1 MKLLGIAVALFGL
14 VEIGVGV
21 ASRQPPLFLLAAFT
35 FGAALTTY
43 RSVGISTF
51 LRVLIAYFSIE
62 TIGFGVCVCINAL
75 GAWPPALEEVH
86 IPSTVAMTVALFSII
101 SYLTS
106 FIPVARKTLAI
117 TDRYFRVTE
126 TVVVPL
132 GVMHLRLRE
141 CTLAVGAIMFIIL
154 LNQVEVWFVVLFSYA
169 SRDISNAIQEYNASA
184 FWHALLV
191 EVPLYL
197 TPLLIANFVEF
208 LASNTLF
215 IRWRR
220 WLTED
225 YSRRWLDRHN
235 HYGMM
240 LAGIGTDNPDQRI
253 QEDIPRFINGGQ
265 FGGLGV
271 YSFSIQL
278 IATLSSLVSFALIL
292 WTLSAKLTIP
302 GTSFHIPGLLLWSA
316 IIYAAFGTGITA
328 VIGRPLAQ
336 LAFAR
341 QHFEANFRFGL
352 ARLREYSEQIALLFG
367 EATERSIL
375 AKQFVS
381 IMRNFYSI
389 MFVKAFLDVFIN
401 FFSYINE
408 FIPYIIMAPFFF
420 TRVVTLGMLTQARF
434 AFGQVNSSLTFF
446 ISYYTSLAEFKSVL
460 DRLTT
465 FDASLAA
472 VPPAV
477 PLVRS
482 PAAAGGD
489 FVLSNVQLHLPGGKA
504 LSGAIDLRLAA
515 NQNVLLTGPSGTG
528 KSTLFRAISGVW
540 PYLDGRVEVPA
551 EASIMVLPQKPYLP
565 VGTLNTAIC
574 YPREA
579 GTYGEAEI
587 AAVLDAVELGH
598 LKGSLDL
605 DDHWTQRLS
614 GGEQQRLA
622 IARAMLAKPTWLLLD
637 EATAAM
643 DPALE
648 RRVYQSL
655 AATLP
660 GTTVISIAHR
670 ESLADHHKRHLTLVP
685 AADGV
690 ATLEDE
696 RVAAE

>member
-21 ASRQPPLFLLAAFT
+21 ASGQPPVYLLAVFT
-35 FGAALTTY
+35 LLAALTTF

-51 LRVLIAYFSIE
+51 LQVLIAYFSVE
-62 TIGFGVCVCINAL
+62 TIVLGACVCINAL
-75 GAWPPALEEVH
+75 RLWPPSLEVVH

-117 TDRYFRVTE
+117 TDRYFRAPEIVT
-126 TVVVPL
+126 VPL
-132 GVMHLRLRE
+132 GLGSLRMRE
-141 CTLAVGAIMFIIL
+141 STIATAAIMFIIL
-154 LNQVEVWFVVLFSYA
+154 LNQLEVWFVVLMSFA
-169 SRDISNAIQEYNASA
+169 SSDISNALQTYDAGA
-184 FWHALLV
+184 FWQALLV
-191 EVPLYL
+191 KFPLYL
-197 TPLLIANFVEF
+197 TPYLLALFIEF

-225 YSRRWLDRHN
+225 YSRRWLDHHN

-253 QEDIPRFINGGQ
+253 QEDVPRFINGGQ
-265 FGGLGV
+265 FGNLGV

-278 IATLSSLVSFALIL
+278 IAQLSSLVSFAIIL
-292 WTLSAKLTIP
+292 WTLSTKLTIP
-302 GTSFHIPGLLLWSA
+302 GTSFHIPGFLLWCA
-316 IIYAAFGTGITA
+316 IIYAAIGTGATA
-328 VIGRPLAQ
+328 LIGRPLAQ

-375 AKQFVS
+375 AKQFVA
-381 IMRNFYSI
+381 IVRNFYSI
-389 MFVKAFLDVFIN
+389 MFVKAFLDVFVQ
-401 FFSYINE
+401 FFSSINE
-408 FIPYIIMAPFFF
+408 FIPYILLAPFYFAR
-420 TRVVTLGMLTQARF
+420 TATLGTLTQARI

-446 ISYYTSLAEFKSVL
+446 INYYSSLAEFKSVL

-482 PAAAGGD
+482 PAAADGD
-489 FVLSNVQLHLPGGKA
+489 FVLSNVHLHLPGGKA

-515 NQNVLLTGPSGTG
+515 NENVLLTGPSGTG

-540 PYLDGRVEVPA
+540 PYLDGTVEVPA
-551 EASIMVLPQKPYLP
+551 DASIMVLPQKPYLP
-565 VGTLNTAIC
+565 VGTLNGAIC

-579 GTYGEAEI
+579 GSYSDAQI
-587 AAVLDAVELGH
+587 SAALDAVELGQ
-598 LKGSLDL
+598 LKGSLEI

-643 DPALE
+643 DSALE
-648 RRVYQSL
+648 RRIYQAL
-655 AATLP
+655 AAQLP
-660 GTTVISIAHR
+660 GTTIVSIAHR
-670 ESLADHHKRHLTLVP
+670 ESLADHHKRHLVLTP
-685 AADGV
+685 AANGV
-690 ATLEDE
+690 AKLEDE

>member
-14 VEIGVGV
+14 VEIGVGI
-21 ASRQPPLFLLAAFT
+21 ASRQPSVFLLAAFT
-35 FGAALTTY
+35 LLAALTTF

-51 LRVLIAYFSIE
+51 LQVLIAYFSVE
-62 TIGFGVCVCINAL
+62 TIVLGVCVCINAL
-75 GAWPPALEEVH
+75 RLWPPSLEVVH
-86 IPSTVAMTVALFSII
+86 VPSTVAMTVALFSII

-106 FIPVARKTLAI
+106 FVPVARKTLAI
-117 TDRYFRVTE
+117 TDRYFRAADPVA
-126 TVVVPL
+126 VPL
-132 GVMHLRLRE
+132 GLGRLRMRE
-141 CTLAVGAIMFIIL
+141 CTLAAATIMFIIL
-154 LNQVEVWFVVLFSYA
+154 LNQLEVWFVVLLSFVS
-169 SRDISNAIQEYNASA
+169 SDISNAIQTYDSKA

-191 EVPLYL
+191 EFPLYL
-197 TPLLIANFVEF
+197 TPYLLALYIEF

-220 WLTED
+220 WLTDD
-225 YSRRWLDRHN
+225 YSHRWLDHHN

-240 LAGIGTDNPDQRI
+240 LAGVGTDNPDQRI

-265 FGGLGV
+265 FGNLGV

-278 IATLSSLVSFALIL
+278 IATLSSLVSFSIIL
-292 WTLSAKLTIP
+292 WSLSAALTIP
-302 GTSFHIPGLLLWSA
+302 GTGFHVPGLLLWCA
-316 IIYAAFGTGITA
+316 IVYAALGTGATA
-328 VIGRPLAQ
+328 LIGRPLAQ

-367 EATERSIL
+367 EATEKSIL
-375 AKQFVS
+375 AKQFSS
-381 IMRNFYSI
+381 IVRNFYSI
-389 MFVKAFLDVFIN
+389 MFVKAFLDNFIQ

-408 FIPYIIMAPFFF
+408 FIPYILVAPFYFAK
-420 TRVVTLGMLTQARF
+420 TATLGTLTQARI
-434 AFGQVNSSLTFF
+434 AFGQVNASLTFF
-446 ISYYTSLAEFKSVL
+446 VNYYSSLAEFKSVL

-472 VPPAV
+472 VPPAM

-482 PAAAGGD
+482 PAANGE

-504 LSGAIDLRLAA
+504 LSDAIDLRLAA
-515 NQNVLLTGPSGTG
+515 NENVLLTGPSGTG

-540 PYLDGRVEVPA
+540 PYVDGTVEVPA
-551 EASIMVLPQKPYLP
+551 GASIMVLPQKPYLP
-565 VGTLNTAIC
+565 VGPLNGAIC

-579 GTYGEAEI
+579 GAYSQAEI
-587 AAVLDAVELGH
+587 AAVLDAVELGQ
-598 LKGSLDL
+598 LKGSLDI

-643 DPALE
+643 DAALE
-648 RRVYQSL
+648 RRIYQSL

-670 ESLADHHKRHLTLVP
+670 DSLADHHKRHLVLTPV
-685 AADGV
+685 ADGM
-690 ATLEDE
+690 AKLQDE

>member
-1 MKLLGIAVALFGL
+1 MKPLGIAVALFGL
-14 VEIGVGV
+14 VEIGVGI
-21 ASRQPPLFLLAAFT
+21 ASHQPPVFLLAAFT
-35 FGAALTTY
+35 LLAALTTF

-51 LRVLIAYFSIE
+51 LQVLIAYFSVE
-62 TIGFGVCVCINAL
+62 TIVLGICVCLNAL
-75 GAWPPALEEVH
+75 RLWPPALDEVH
-86 IPSTVAMTVALFSII
+86 VPSTVAMTVALFSII

-106 FIPVARKTLAI
+106 HMAVARKTLAI
-117 TDRYFRVTE
+117 TDRYFRADDP
-126 TVVVPL
+126 VVVPL
-132 GVMHLRLRE
+132 GVGGLRLRE
-141 CTLAVGAIMFIIL
+141 RTLAAATIMFIIL
-154 LNQVEVWFVVLFSYA
+154 LNQLEVWFVVLFSYA
-169 SRDISNAIQEYNASA
+169 SSDISNAIQNYDAKA

-197 TPLLIANFVEF
+197 TPLLIANIIEF
-208 LASNTLF
+208 LAANWLF

-225 YSRRWLDRHN
+225 YSSRWLDRHN

-265 FGGLGV
+265 FGNLGV

-278 IATLSSLVSFALIL
+278 IAQLSSLVSFAIIL
-292 WTLSAKLTIP
+292 WALSSKLTIP

-316 IIYAAFGTGITA
+316 IIYAVLGTGLTA

-352 ARLREYSEQIALLFG
+352 ARLREYSEQIALLYG
-367 EATERSIL
+367 EMTERSIL
-375 AKQFVS
+375 AKQFTS
-381 IMRNFYSI
+381 IIRNFYSI
-389 MFVKAFLDVFIN
+389 MFVKAFLELFIT

-408 FIPYIIMAPFFF
+408 FIPYIIMAPFYF
-420 TRVVTLGMLTQARF
+420 TRVVTLGMLTQARI

-446 ISYYTSLAEFKSVL
+446 VNYYSSLAEFKSVL

-465 FDASLAA
+465 FDAALAA

-482 PAAAGGD
+482 PSVAPGD
-489 FVLSNVQLHLPGGKA
+489 FVLSHMQVRLPDGKL
-504 LSGAIDLRLAA
+504 LSDPIDVRFAA
-515 NQNVLLTGPSGTG
+515 NENVLLTGPSGTG

-540 PYLDGRVEVPA
+540 PYVDGTVEVPSD
-551 EASIMVLPQKPYLP
+551 ASIMVLPQKPYLP
-565 VGTLNTAIC
+565 VGTLNGVIC

-579 GTYGEAEI
+579 GAYPETELMAI
-587 AAVLDAVELGH
+587 LDAVELGQ
-598 LKGSLDL
+598 LKGLLDI

-614 GGEQQRLA
+614 GGEQQRIA

-637 EATAAM
+637 EATASM
-643 DPALE
+643 DVDLE
-648 RRVYQSL
+648 RRIYKSI
-655 AATLP
+655 ATYLP
-660 GTTVISIAHR
+660 GTTVISIGHR
-670 ESLADHHKRHLTLVP
+670 ESLADQHARRLSVK
-685 AADGV
+685 AGADGLF
-690 ATLEDE
+690 TLTDQT
-696 RVAAE
+696 VAAE